1 MYNCKNRGIR
11 RYQRM
16 TNDELRR
23 WSNELKPIK
32 KPQTVEDIKN
42 YNADDRVLR
51 DMRTLHKSM
60 KNVMINQ

>member
-1 MYNCKNRGIR
+1 
-11 RYQRM
+11 M

-42 YNADDRVLR
+42 SNADDRVLR
-51 DMRTLHKSM
+51 DTRTLHKSM